1 MKKITISICTILGA
15 VLLTSGCSSNHQ
27 AVYPKQAA
35 SKDHRGA
42 DAAQAQRWDFTLPNQ
57 EVWKVGYKVQN
68 DTVNNFIWIPTHQ
81 NMGTWKEN
89 ITDKFIIEA
98 AVKGQSP
105 KDLME
110 QAKKSSKDQCEKIN
124 WQTLSE
130 SGDQIVY
137 EADTIGCGKEGKE
150 SQHIIGRIQRGQGGI
165 YSLQYFAVQDILT
178 RPLKQTM
185 LDTVQNAKLVA
196 NN

>member
-1 MKKITISICTILGA
+1 MKKIAISICTILGA
-15 VLLTSGCSSNHQ
+15 VLFTSGCSSNQ
-27 AVYPKQAA
+27 TVYPPQSA

-42 DAAQAQRWDFTLPNQ
+42 DTAQAQRWDFTLPNQ

-81 NMGTWKEN
+81 NMGTWKQN

-105 KDLME
+105 KDLMG
-110 QAKKSSKDQCEKIN
+110 QAKQAAKAQCEKIN
-124 WQTLSE
+124 WQTIRE
-130 SGDQIVY
+130 SNEQIVY
-137 EADTIGCGKEGKE
+137 EADTIACGKGGKE
-150 SQHIIGRIQRGQGGI
+150 SQHMVGRIQRGQGGV
-165 YSLQYFAVQDILT
+165 YSLQYFVVQDILT
-178 RPLKQTM
+178 SPLQQTM

>member
-1 MKKITISICTILGA
+1 
-15 VLLTSGCSSNHQ
+15 
-27 AVYPKQAA
+27 
-35 SKDHRGA
+35 
-42 DAAQAQRWDFTLPNQ
+42 LPNQ

-68 DTVNNFIWIPTHQ
+68 DTVNNFIWIPTHE
-81 NMGTWKEN
+81 NMGTWKQN
-89 ITDKFIIEA
+89 ITDKFITEA
-98 AVKGQSP
+98 AVKGQNP

-110 QAKKSSKDQCEKIN
+110 QAKQASKDQCEKVN

-130 SGDQIVY
+130 SDNQIVY
-137 EADTIGCGKEGKE
+137 EADTIGCGKGAKE
-150 SQHIIGRIQRGQGGI
+150 SQHMVGRIQRGQGGI

-178 RPLKQTM
+178 SPLKQTM